1 MEENKK
7 YARLKILS
15 EEKNIF
21 YVGAT
26 RAKFALF
33 IIKINS
39 ITSKLLEIAKIFT
52 IDDIKHDFNIHE
64 FIGQKRFNKKNTIQM

>member
-33 IIKINS
+33 ITKTNS
-39 ITSKLLEIAKIFT
+39 ITSKLLEIAKSFT
-52 IDDIKHDFNIHE
+52 IDNINHDFNIYQ
-64 FIGQKRFNKKNTIQM
+64 FISQKRLNKKRTMQM

>member
-1 MEENKK
+1 M
-7 YARLKILS
+7 
-15 EEKNIF
+15 
-21 YVGAT
+21 GAT

-64 FIGQKRFNKKNTIQM
+64 FIGQKRFNKKKYNTNVNTKLIPPKPIIKNNV